1 MCKLKTVLC
10 VNIGIFSVLG
20 LIHVAR
26 LFMQWDVQFAG
37 WSVPLWLNGVFVV
50 LAGVLVYLNA
60 KRLK

>member
-1 MCKLKTVLC
+1 M
-10 VNIGIFSVLG
+10 LG